1 MMINFNGD
9 LIPSSQFRLTQNN
22 RAFNYGDAIFDTLK
36 AFENNIYFIED
47 HYFRLMSS
55 MRMLRMEI
63 PMDFNLDYYKAQIEK
78 TLQINELNS
87 LARIRL
93 TVFRKEGG
101 LYAPKTQEVDFI
113 IEAQAL
119 KINKPQEYEIEL
131 FKDFPI
137 VSGLLST
144 IKTNNKMLSVL
155 GSIFAEENGYQN
167 AILINEKKNLVEANN
182 ANLFLVKGNEVFTP
196 PLSEGC
202 LNGILRKQIIAIVKK
217 MEGAELIERPIA
229 PIELLQADEV
239 FLTNSIFDIQS
250 VSKYRKKQYTQKITK
265 LIEKEFNNLLAD
277 QIVV

>member
-1 MMINFNGD
+1 MINFNGD
-9 LIPSSQFRLTQNN
+9 LIPSSKFRLTQNN
-22 RAFNYGDAIFDTLK
+22 RAFKYGDAIFDTLK
-36 AFENNIYFIED
+36 VFENNIYFIED

-63 PMDFNLDYYKAQIEK
+63 PMNFNLNYYKAQIEK
-78 TLQINELNS
+78 TIEVNELSS
-87 LARIRL
+87 LARVRL
-93 TVFRKEGG
+93 TVFRKDGG

-113 IEAQAL
+113 IEAQEL
-119 KINKPQEYEIEL
+119 KLDKPEEYEIEL

-182 ANLFLVKGNEVFTP
+182 ANLFLVKGNQVITA
-196 PLSEGC
+196 PLTEGC
-202 LNGILRKQIIAIVKK
+202 LNGILRKQIIAVTKK
-217 MEGAELIERPIA
+217 MEGVQLIERPLA

-239 FLTNSIFDIQS
+239 FLTNSILDIQS
-250 VSKYRKKQYTQKITK
+250 VTKYRKKEYTQKITK
-265 LIEKEFNNLLAD
+265 RIEKEFNNLLAD
-277 QIVV
+277 QIAV